1 MFIILLRIICVFFF
15 FTLLY
20 DNVVA
25 QENLDQPE
33 TETSAMNLGTFSISL
48 AVSDINASI
57 SFYKNLG
64 FEVIGGEIKKNWVIL
79 KNGKAIIGLFQGMFE
94 ENILTFNPEDVRS
107 IQKSLKQKGVEI
119 ITEADETTEGP
130 AHMIL
135 KDPDGNT
142 ILVDQF

>member
-15 FTLLY
+15 FTLLH